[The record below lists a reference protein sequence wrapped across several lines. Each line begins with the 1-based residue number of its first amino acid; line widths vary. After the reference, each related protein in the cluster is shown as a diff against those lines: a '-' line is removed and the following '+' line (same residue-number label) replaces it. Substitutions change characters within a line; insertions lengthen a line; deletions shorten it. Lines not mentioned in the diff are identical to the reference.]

1 VSEQKYLHNI
11 LKMLV
16 VVLRY
21 STRYFYLL
29 EIFCYNGQRNRKS
42 MLEIMNEIQEFTAV
56 PRNEENPQTKER
68 KDTCDNF
75 CSCTTMLLVII
86 SSVCRAAL
94 FLM

>member
-1 VSEQKYLHNI
+1 
-11 LKMLV
+11 
-16 VVLRY
+16 
-21 STRYFYLL
+21 
-29 EIFCYNGQRNRKS
+29 